1 MKKSIVLICS
11 ILVVNLLLVGCSS
24 VDGESSCSQDLTGEL
39 STAESDFVGTWVL
52 AGLVAENEVDLT
64 DDNMSNPS
72 TEVYSQ
78 LPECQKD
85 VVYIFNSDR
94 TFAIQQAYNVEGC
107 PNKALVEGTWKL
119 SAGQLTLVALC
130 SSPRYNITLNTEVT
144 VFTLEDTYNFND
156 RSGVIINSNVILT
169 YERI

>member
-11 ILVVNLLLVGCSS
+11 VLVINLLSVGCSS
-24 VDGESSCSQDLTGEL
+24 VDGESSCSQDLTGAL
-39 STAESDFVGTWVL
+39 STTEADFVGTWTL
-52 AGLVAENEVDLT
+52 TGLISEIEVDLT

-72 TEVYSQ
+72 TEVFSQ

-119 SAGQLTLVALC
+119 SGGQLTLVALC
-130 SSPRYNITLNTEVT
+130 SSPRYNIILNSEFTL
-144 VFTLEDTYNFND
+144 FTLEDTYNFND
-156 RSGVIINSNVILT
+156 QTGVIINSDVILT
-169 YERI
+169 YEKI